1 MTVISL
7 LLHDIRQLWFS
18 LCLWPLTLT
27 LQAGG
32 LKDTLRKERCSQLSS
47 HHGLPSRVLFRKN
60 WVGSHVTQNRVIQ
73 SSGELVPKRHK
84 SQAPQRGQHG
94 LSGPEV
100 NTSREIR
107 FAREKKQPKRLLVG
121 D

>member
-1 MTVISL
+1 MGCPPKP
-7 LLHDIRQLWFS
+7 FS
-18 LCLWPLTLT
+18 E
-27 LQAGG
+27 
-32 LKDTLRKERCSQLSS
+32 KK
-47 HHGLPSRVLFRKN
+47 
-60 WVGSHVTQNRVIQ
+60 WVGSHVTQNRLIQ
-73 SSGELVPKRHK
+73 SSGEVVPKRHK

-100 NTSREIR
+100 DTSGEIR

>member
-1 MTVISL
+1 M
-7 LLHDIRQLWFS
+7 
-18 LCLWPLTLT
+18 
-27 LQAGG
+27 
-32 LKDTLRKERCSQLSS
+32 
-47 HHGLPSRVLFRKN
+47 
-60 WVGSHVTQNRVIQ
+60 TQNRLIQ
-73 SSGELVPKRHK
+73 SSGEVVPKRHK

-100 NTSREIR
+100 DTSGEIR